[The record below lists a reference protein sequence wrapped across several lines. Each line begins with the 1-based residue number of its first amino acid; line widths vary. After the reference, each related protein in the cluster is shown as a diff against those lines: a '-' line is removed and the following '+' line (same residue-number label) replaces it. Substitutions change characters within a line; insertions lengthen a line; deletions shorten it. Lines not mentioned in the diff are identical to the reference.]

1 MQNIYIA
8 SVFAD
13 DLKFRDKFETQQE
26 LQKST
31 QYNFCEMG
39 FSLWRCFVWI
49 RTETHSLFDVS
60 LSFSVEKSQV
70 TIYFTSHKC
79 FDLTQKGFTNVL
91 RPLNIYL
98 TFLSYHFYSFQCI
111 EEIDDLS
118 YGDL

>member
-1 MQNIYIA
+1 MYYVKVFSFYILNECKIYIP

-60 LSFSVEKSQV
+60 LSFSVEKVRSQ
-70 TIYFTSHKC
+70 FTLPLIS
-79 FDLTQKGFTNVL
+79 VL
-91 RPLNIYL
+91 I
-98 TFLSYHFYSFQCI
+98 
-111 EEIDDLS
+111 
-118 YGDL
+118 